1 MMRWLRQLFC
11 EHECRIANIQK
22 VVDEIGVSYGVICP
36 CHKCGKTL
44 HAPYGL
50 ALPARLVR

>member
-11 EHECRIANIQK
+11 EHECRIANIHRISQI
-22 VVDEIGVSYGVICP
+22 EVICR
-36 CHKCGKTL
+36 CHRCGKVL
-44 HAPYGL
+44 LAPYGL